1 MDKKTNLESESVIQS
16 YLNENYNNIR
26 SYMFWNGFM
35 NSSDYD
41 IYKFLFKEL
50 ELSKYCSKKVCDY
63 YQDRDRHAEYF
74 RKYKNNDELCQ
85 YIADIISKG
94 IGVN

>member
-1 MDKKTNLESESVIQS
+1 MDKKTNLE
-16 YLNENYNNIR
+16 YYNNIR

-35 NSSDYD
+35 NSSDYE

-50 ELSKYCSKKVCDY
+50 ELSKYCSKKVCEHY
-63 YQDRDRHAEYF
+63 KDRDRHAEYF
-74 RKYKNNDELCQ
+74 RQYKNNDELCQ

-94 IGVN
+94 VN